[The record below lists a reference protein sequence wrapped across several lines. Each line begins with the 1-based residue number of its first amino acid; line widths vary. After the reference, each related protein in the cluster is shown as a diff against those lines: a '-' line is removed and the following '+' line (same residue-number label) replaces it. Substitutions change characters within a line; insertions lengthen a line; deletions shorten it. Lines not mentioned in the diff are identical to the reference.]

1 MKESNMPKADFVTS
15 IFLIVFGIVVVY
27 LSAKMPRFEEIHANP
42 YSAPGVVPGLLG
54 VTISFLGLILLVR
67 SIIQKG
73 YKLGLNRVTVKQFFR
88 EPMTRRILL
97 TIFISVAYWALLGRI
112 PFSLVT
118 ALYVFIFV
126 IIFEYEKGKTI
137 IQQRRMLLVAL
148 VMAVITS
155 ASVTY
160 VFQYLFLVNLP

>member
-27 LSAKMPRFEEIHANP
+27 LSARMPKFEELHANP
-42 YSAPGVVPGLLG
+42 YSAPGVVPALLG
-54 VTISFLGLILLVR
+54 VIIAFLGLILFVR

-73 YKLGLNRVTVKQFFR
+73 YKLGLNIVTVKQFFV
-88 EPMTRRILL
+88 EPMTKRILL
-97 TIFISVAYWALLGRI
+97 TIFISVAYWALLGRML
-112 PFSLVT
+112 FSLVT

-126 IIFEYEKGKTI
+126 IIFEYEKGKSI
-137 IQQRRMLLVAL
+137 IQQRKMLFVAL
-148 VMAVITS
+148 IMAILTS

>member
-15 IFLIVFGIVVVY
+15 IFLIIFGIVVVY

-54 VTISFLGLILLVR
+54 VIIGFLGLILLIR
-67 SIIQKG
+67 SIIRKG
-73 YKLGLNRVTVKQFFR
+73 YKLGLNGITVKRFFL

-97 TIFISVAYWALLGRI
+97 TIFISVAYWALLGRVN
-112 PFSLVT
+112 FSLVT

-126 IIFEYEKGKTI
+126 MIFEYEKGKSV
-137 IQQRRMLLVAL
+137 IQQRKMLFVAL
-148 VMAVITS
+148 IMAVLTS